1 MTWDECSS
9 KAAGSI
15 PSIGQSAPYAV
26 FVLTHDEN
34 GSALCGV
41 ANETMTQCIPGTCM
55 DDGGCDDSC
64 LDECV
69 LGGDMAAGNLSL
81 FDAAGQVIPWYDN
94 AAYVYSYFTLT
105 DISASNLVGERSL
118 PVLSGAANF
127 SDLVVSGV
135 YGRGSFQMLFSDNS
149 AVNKTVTTRGFSADP
164 YALTILS
171 NAIPPTAVGTTL
183 PNVTIEFR
191 GADGGSIQ
199 EVEPLGKANF
209 QR

>member
-9 KAAGSI
+9 RAAGSI
-15 PSIGQSAPYAV
+15 PSIGESAPYAV
-26 FVLTHDEN
+26 FVLTYDEN
-34 GSALCGV
+34 GAAMCGV
-41 ANETMTQCIPGTCM
+41 ANETVPQCMPGTCM
-55 DDGGCDDSC
+55 ADGGCDDTC

-69 LGGDMAAGNLSL
+69 LGGDMAAGNLNL
-81 FDAAGQVIPWYDN
+81 FDAAGQSIPWYN
-94 AAYVYSYFTLT
+94 NEAYVYSYFTLT
-105 DISASNLVGERSL
+105 DISVPNLEGERSL

-135 YGRGSFQMLFSDNS
+135 YGRSSFHLLFSDNS

-171 NAIPPTAVGTTL
+171 NPIAPTAVGTTL

-191 GADGGSIQ
+191 GADGDSIQ
-199 EVEPLGKANF
+199 EVEPLGKASF